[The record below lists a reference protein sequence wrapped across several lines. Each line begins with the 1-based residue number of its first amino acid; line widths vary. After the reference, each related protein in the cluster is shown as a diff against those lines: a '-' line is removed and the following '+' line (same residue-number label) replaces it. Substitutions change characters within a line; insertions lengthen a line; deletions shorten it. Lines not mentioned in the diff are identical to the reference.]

1 MAFLLWREQLKK
13 RIFLLLVS
21 DNVQKDQLNK
31 VELSKK
37 WLFFDIKEKHPS
49 ALGLKQ
55 EPSEGFCDNLGWE
68 KARMKTGS
76 NPGLVSW
83 LLSLQPLHFD

>member
-37 WLFFDIKEKHPS
+37 WLFFDIKDKRPS

-55 EPSEGFCDNLGWE
+55 EPSEGFCDNLGWGKSANE
-68 KARMKTGS
+68 D
-76 NPGLVSW
+76 W
-83 LLSLQPLHFD
+83 LKPRACVLASLTAAAAL